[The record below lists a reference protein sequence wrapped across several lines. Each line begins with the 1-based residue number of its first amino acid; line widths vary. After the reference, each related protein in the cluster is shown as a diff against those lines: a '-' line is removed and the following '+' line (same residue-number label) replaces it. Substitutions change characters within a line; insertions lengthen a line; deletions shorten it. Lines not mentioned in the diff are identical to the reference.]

1 MNMKEQIVSKVSS
14 FPTLPAMAGKLLNL
28 LNDPDV
34 TGSEIGKVVQ
44 YDPALT
50 ANLMKAANSAYLG
63 VATQVLSI
71 NEAIFR
77 LGSKWIFQ
85 VAVSS
90 LIYSNLRRPVSGY
103 DLSGEDLWMHSIAVG
118 MMADIIGRELKMKD
132 VGLAFTGGL
141 LHDMGKIIMG
151 EFISENFD
159 KIESTVYDE
168 QVSFEEAEEKILGV
182 DHPEIGALVAENWK
196 FPPRLI
202 DCIRYHHDPD
212 AAPEIHPAID
222 LVHIA
227 DALCLMQGYGIG
239 RDGINYKPNG
249 NSVDRLKLTTSIIE
263 KATSQLNSSLD
274 EVDKLI
280 KESPAPEAVGRLK

>member
-1 MNMKEQIVSKVSS
+1 MNIKEQIVSKVSS

-63 VATQVLSI
+63 VATQVNSI

-103 DLSGEDLWMHSIAVG
+103 DLSGEDLWRHSIAVG
-118 MMADIIGRELKMKD
+118 LMADILSHELKIKD

-151 EFISENFD
+151 EFISDNFEEIEN
-159 KIESTVYDE
+159 TVYDE
-168 QVSFEEAEEKILGV
+168 QLSFEEAEEKILGV
-182 DHPEIGALVAENWK
+182 DHPEIGALIAENWK
-196 FPPRLI
+196 FPSQLV
-202 DCIRYHHDPD
+202 DCIRYHHDPEG
-212 AAPEIHPAID
+212 APETLPAID

-239 RDGINYKPNG
+239 RDGINYKPNS
-249 NSVDRLKLTTSIIE
+249 NSVDRLKLTTTIIE
-263 KATSQLNSSLD
+263 KATSQLNTSLE
-274 EVDKLI
+274 EVDNLI